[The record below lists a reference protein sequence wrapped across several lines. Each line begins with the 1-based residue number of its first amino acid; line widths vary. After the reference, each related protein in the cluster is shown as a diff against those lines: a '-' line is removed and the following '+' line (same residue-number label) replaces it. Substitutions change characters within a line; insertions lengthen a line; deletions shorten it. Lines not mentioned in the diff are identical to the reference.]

1 MRNRKMNLKQTILSV
16 MCTTFMFTGVI
27 GCSNGASPGKEAGAT
42 ATATSTSTSNNKDKV
57 KLEFYYGLGGKLGE
71 TMETIIKDFNS
82 SSEKYEVVPVI
93 QGNYSETLQTL
104 QSSLA
109 AGKPPA
115 LAINGYPEFMKL
127 AKNDVL
133 LPLDEYINQP
143 EYNKDDVL
151 LLEQGNYNQAALG
164 VPAFVS
170 TQMMYYR
177 KDIFDKYNID
187 YDELESLEQVAEAAK
202 TIKEKEGIHGWS
214 IMWYAEHMIDYAR
227 SAGGDIVS
235 EDGKTITIDSEE
247 WIYAWE
253 NIRKWIHDDKIMNT
267 VYGGNG
273 WEWWYK
279 TIDGVMNGK
288 SAGYTG
294 SSGDGG
300 DLDFTKVA
308 TGMQKGLKGSKPRPV
323 AVSVMFNLFKN
334 SPKEQQEGAW
344 EFMKFFSQAEKTA
357 FWAVETGYIP
367 IRDSAVTTE
376 IYQNK
381 LKENP
386 YLSVPLE
393 QAKSN
398 GIPPFVDPTGGK
410 IYAEIE
416 LAKDELLIGNK
427 PAAEVLKAAQKKAQS
442 ELDKV
447 LNQ

>member
-1 MRNRKMNLKQTILSV
+1 MKNPRKSIKNAILTT
-16 MCTTFMFTGVI
+16 MCLTLVLVGIV
-27 GCSNGASPGKEAGAT
+27 GCSGPNN
-42 ATATSTSTSNNKDKV
+42 TSTNKVATNTTGETKEKT

-71 TMETIIKDFNS
+71 TMDKLIKDFNS
-82 SSEKYEVVPVI
+82 SNEKYEVVPII
-93 QGNYSETLQTL
+93 QGNYSETLQAL
-104 QSSLA
+104 QASLA

-133 LPLDEYINQP
+133 LPLDEQINQP
-143 EYNKDDVL
+143 EYNKDDIL
-151 LLEQGNYNQAALG
+151 LLEQGKYNEATVG

-177 KDIFDKYNID
+177 KDIFEKLNID
-187 YDELESLEQVAEAAK
+187 YDALESFEQLADAAK
-202 TIKEKEGIHGWS
+202 TIKEKEGINGWS
-214 IMWYAEHMIDYAR
+214 VMWYAEHMIDYAR

-247 WIYAWE
+247 WIYAWDL
-253 NIRKWIHDDKIMNT
+253 IRKSIHEDKTMET

-279 TIDGVMNGK
+279 TIDNVMNGK

-308 TGMQKGLKGSKPRPV
+308 TGMQKGFNGSKPRPV
-323 AVSVMFNLFKN
+323 AVSVMFNMFKD
-334 SPKEQQEGAW
+334 SPIEQQQGAW
-344 EFMKFFSQAEKTA
+344 EFVKFFSEAQQTA
-357 FWAVETGYIP
+357 YWAVETGYIP
-367 IRDSAVTTE
+367 IRNSAVETD
-376 IYQNK
+376 IFKNQ
-381 LKENP
+381 LKVNP

-393 QAKSN
+393 QVKAN
-398 GIPPFVDPTGGK
+398 GIAPYIDPTGGK

-416 LAKDELLIGNK
+416 LAKDKVLVQNM
-427 PAAEVLKAAQKKAQS
+427 PAAKALKEAKEKAQKELDEVLNKK
-442 ELDKV
+442 
-447 LNQ
+447 

>member
-1 MRNRKMNLKQTILSV
+1 MRNQSLNMKKAMLLV
-16 MCTTFMFTGVI
+16 MCLVFI
-27 GCSNGASPGKEAGAT
+27 CIAAGCSSSSSAEKETGSKPT
-42 ATATSTSTSNNKDKV
+42 ADNKDKV
-57 KLEFYYGLGGKLGE
+57 KLEFYYGLGGKLGD
-71 TMETIIKDFNS
+71 TMSKIIQDFNS
-82 SSEKYEVVPVI
+82 SSTKYEVVPVI
-93 QGNYSETLQTL
+93 QGNYSETLQKL
-104 QSSLA
+104 QASLA
-109 AGKPPA
+109 ANKPPA
-115 LAINGYPEFMKL
+115 LAINGYPEFTKL
-127 AKNDVL
+127 AKNEVL
-133 LPLDEYINQP
+133 LPLDAYINQP
-143 EYNKDDVL
+143 EYNKDDIL
-151 LLEQGNYNQAALG
+151 LLDQGNYNNAVLG
-164 VPAFVS
+164 VPSFVS

-187 YDELESLEQVAEAAK
+187 YNALESFEQLADAAK
-202 TIKEKEGIHGWS
+202 TIKEKEGINGWS

-227 SAGGDIVS
+227 SAGGDIAS

-247 WIYAWE
+247 WIYAWDS
-253 NIRKWIHDDKIMNT
+253 IRKWIHEDKTMNT

-308 TGMQKGLKGSKPRPV
+308 TGMQKGLHGSKPRPV
-323 AVSVMFNLFKN
+323 AVSVMFNLFKD

-344 EFMKFFSQAEKTA
+344 EFVKYFSEAEQTA
-357 FWAVETGYIP
+357 YWAVETGYIP
-367 IRDSAVTTE
+367 IRDSAVNTE

-393 QAKSN
+393 QAKTN
-398 GIPPFVDPTGGK
+398 GIAPYVDPTGGK

-416 LAKDELLIGNK
+416 LAKDEVLIGNK
-427 PAAEVLKAAQKKAQS
+427 PAAEVLKEAKKKAQN

-447 LNQ
+447 LNQK